1 MSIGGYI
8 KNKQPLVY
16 RTFSNALES
25 GKLAHAY
32 LLLGEAGTPLKE
44 AAMYLAKSVLCDY
57 PNPLADEECIICRR
71 IEMNDYPDFIF
82 YDGEENSDWNHAEDA
97 ETHNTQH
104 TIISSNVF
112 DKLEDGVS
120 VADWIVAAVNGEVQ
134 SHGLALL
141 EK

>member
-57 PNPLADEECIICRR
+57 PNPLAASSSTEGSRICVISKKRPTHR
-71 IEMNDYPDFIF
+71 AIRDGLVTIF
-82 YDGEENSDWNHAEDA
+82 LSLRLWPP
-97 ETHNTQH
+97 
-104 TIISSNVF
+104 
-112 DKLEDGVS
+112 VS
-120 VADWIVAAVNGEVQ
+120 ME
-134 SHGLALL
+134 
-141 EK
+141 